1 MSSNEPDPTN
11 GIVAIPKASTAGE
24 VYHTRECEH
33 YPETPRFKELS
44 TLRDRRP
51 CRHCTR
57 TVDYPEE
64 HTNTMQCPF
73 CGLDVQPHSHYP
85 CDQQ

>member
-1 MSSNEPDPTN
+1 MSTHEPDPTN
-11 GIVAIPKASTAGE
+11 DIVAIPKASTAGE

-33 YPETPRFKELS
+33 YPESPRFKELA

-57 TVDYPEE
+57 TAE
-64 HTNTMQCPF
+64 HPNTECTTECPF
-73 CGLDVQPHSHYP
+73 CGEITQLRRHLP
-85 CDQQ
+85 CDEQ